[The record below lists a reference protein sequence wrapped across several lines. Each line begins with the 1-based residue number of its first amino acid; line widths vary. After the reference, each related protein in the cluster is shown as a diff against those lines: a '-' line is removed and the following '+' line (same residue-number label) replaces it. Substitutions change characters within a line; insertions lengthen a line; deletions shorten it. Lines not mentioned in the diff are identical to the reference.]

1 MQKDSFILYKSFY
14 EPLKMLSDKQLG
26 KLFKAIFEY
35 QINDCIGVDPDI
47 QMAFAFIK
55 NQMDLDNVKYQEKI
69 RKNKEN
75 GQKGGRPPKKD
86 IPDENQAVFN
96 ETQKSERLFT
106 EPKKAYNENDN
117 EYDNDI
123 LLEKESKG
131 IEVEESLQEEKKEIE
146 EPVIHPDE
154 KKEKSCAKKEK
165 EIIEYFHEQ
174 CSLLPKV
181 QIVGETRKKAIK
193 ARIKDV
199 GVERVMQV
207 IRLTGESSFLNGEND
222 RGWSADFDWIMKP
235 TNFTKILE
243 GNYRNRTN
251 GHNQTTSTGS
261 GNKGPV
267 QANQVQRRNN
277 QFTIDDFTVP
287 S

>member
-55 NQMDLDNVKYQEKI
+55 NQMDLDNVKYQEKV

-75 GQKGGRPPKKD
+75 GQRGGRPPKKD
-86 IPDENQAVFN
+86 ITIDKPNGFN

-131 IEVEESLQEEKKEIE
+131 VDVEESVLEEILDTDKY
-146 EPVIHPDE
+146 PDE
-154 KKEKSCAKKEK
+154 DLSKKVALKKVFRIPSVQEVQDYCNERDNGISGYAFVNFYQAKGWMVGKNK
-165 EIIEYFHEQ
+165 MKDWQAAIRTWEQ
-174 CSLLPKV
+174 
-181 QIVGETRKKAIK
+181 TRK
-193 ARIKDV
+193 
-199 GVERVMQV
+199 E
-207 IRLTGESSFLNGEND
+207 
-222 RGWSADFDWIMKP
+222 
-235 TNFTKILE
+235 
-243 GNYRNRTN
+243 N
-251 GHNQTTSTGS
+251 GHNQTTSSGV
-261 GNKGPV
+261 GNKGSV
-267 QANQVQRRNN
+267 SNSKVSGRAYLASRFGNQQSTGDSESGNI
-277 QFTIDDFTVP
+277 TIDVEAI
-287 S
+287 